1 MMVQTKIGC
10 ACVGAAVRI
19 ARDVPSVGRA
29 GRIVAILIV
38 LLVAGLL
45 LPVEQPRAQAQAQDS
60 NLMRKVERLQKELN
74 DLQRYVYKGG
84 ATSAG
89 AATSGGE
96 AIPTDVAARMQLQ
109 ISKMQEQ
116 LRSMNG
122 SVEEIQHRITVL
134 EQRFDRMADDLE
146 IRLQQIEDAVSRG
159 GTAVLPPVG
168 RGGTTPPAGGSGAV
182 APSSLATVPATP
194 GLPDD
199 ASPREQY
206 DFAFEL
212 LKKRDYSGAGVALE
226 AFLDKNPDHA
236 LAGNAIY
243 WLGETHY
250 VQKEY
255 KAAAKVFLDGYQKY
269 PTGSKAPDNLLK
281 LGMSLAAYG
290 DTDSACKTFKK
301 LLATFPKAP
310 VRVTKAARG
319 EQKKLNCG

>member
-1 MMVQTKIGC
+1 MMLHTKLHRARIC
-10 ACVGAAVRI
+10 AAVWLRP
-19 ARDVPSVGRA
+19 DMLGSGRA
-29 GRIVAILIV
+29 GGIATILIV
-38 LLVAGLL
+38 LAALVSQPAG
-45 LPVEQPRAQAQAQDS
+45 PAWAQTQDS
-60 NLMRKVERLQKELN
+60 NLLRKVERLQKELN
-74 DLQRYVYKGG
+74 DLQSYVYRGG
-84 ATSAG
+84 APSAG
-89 AATSGGE
+89 AGARGGE
-96 AIPTDVAARMQLQ
+96 AVGADVAARMQLQ
-109 ISKMQEQ
+109 ITKMQEQ

-122 SVEEIQHRITVL
+122 RVEEIEHRIAVL

-146 IRLQQIEDAVSRG
+146 IRLQQIEDAVSAG
-159 GTAVLPPVG
+159 GATALPP
-168 RGGTTPPAGGSGAV
+168 RNRETAAPAGTGTDSAAPSLAV
-182 APSSLATVPATP
+182 APIVPGPPA
-194 GLPDD
+194 D

-212 LKKRDYSGAGVALE
+212 LKKRDYSGAGVALA

-290 DTDSACKTFKK
+290 DTDSACKTFKR

-310 VRVTKAARG
+310 ARITRAAKS
-319 EQKKLNCG
+319 EQKKLSCD

>member
-1 MMVQTKIGC
+1 MMLHTRLHRARMC
-10 ACVGAAVRI
+10 AAIWLQPDALRSGRVGGI
-19 ARDVPSVGRA
+19 MS
-29 GRIVAILIV
+29 ILIV
-38 LLVAGLL
+38 LAALASQPAG
-45 LPVEQPRAQAQAQDS
+45 PAWAQTQDS
-60 NLMRKVERLQKELN
+60 NLLRKVERLQKELN
-74 DLQRYVYKGG
+74 DLQSYVYRGG
-84 ATSAG
+84 APSAG
-89 AATSGGE
+89 AGARGGD
-96 AIPTDVAARMQLQ
+96 AVGADVAARMQLQ
-109 ISKMQEQ
+109 ITKMQEQ

-122 SVEEIQHRITVL
+122 RVEEIEHRIAVL

-146 IRLQQIEDAVSRG
+146 IRLQQIEDAVSAG
-159 GTAVLPPVG
+159 GAAALPPRNRESAAPAVT
-168 RGGTTPPAGGSGAV
+168 GTGPAAPSLAV
-182 APSSLATVPATP
+182 APIAPA
-194 GLPDD
+194 LPAD

-212 LKKRDYSGAGVALE
+212 LKKRDYSGAGVALA

-290 DTDSACKTFKK
+290 DTDSACKTFNK

-310 VRVTKAARG
+310 ARITRAAKS
-319 EQKKLNCG
+319 EQKKLSCD

>member
-1 MMVQTKIGC
+1 MMLQTKFGR
-10 ACVGAAVRI
+10 ARTGGAAGIRSDAPRTGRLGGI
-19 ARDVPSVGRA
+19 AA
-29 GRIVAILIV
+29 TLIV
-38 LLVAGLL
+38 LLATGLL
-45 LPVEQPRAQAQAQDS
+45 LPAAPTPAQAQTQDS

-74 DLQRYVYKGG
+74 DLQRHVYRGG
-84 ATSAG
+84 ASSA
-89 AATSGGE
+89 AGGE
-96 AIPTDVAARMQLQ
+96 TVGSEVSARMQLQ
-109 ISKMQEQ
+109 INKMQDQ

-122 SVEEIQHRITVL
+122 RVEEIQHRIAVL

-146 IRLQQIEDAVSRG
+146 IRLQQIEGAVAGG
-159 GTAVLPPVG
+159 GTAALSGVEPG
-168 RGGTTPPAGGSGAV
+168 ATTPPAGRSRSTPA
-182 APSSLATVPATP
+182 APAATFAPATP
-194 GLPDD
+194 GLPDG

-206 DFAFEL
+206 DFAFDL
-212 LKKRDYSGAGVALE
+212 LKKRDYRGAGGALE
-226 AFLDKNPDHA
+226 AFLEKNPDHA

-301 LLATFPKAP
+301 LLSTYPKAP
-310 VRVTKAARG
+310 ARITRAAKS

>member
-1 MMVQTKIGC
+1 MMLQPKF
-10 ACVGAAVRI
+10 
-19 ARDVPSVGRA
+19 GRA
-29 GRIVAILIV
+29 RTGGAIGIRSGRLGAIAAILIV
-38 LLVAGLL
+38 LLTAGLL
-45 LPVEQPRAQAQAQDS
+45 LPPAPTPAQAQDS

-74 DLQRYVYKGG
+74 DLQRHVYRGG
-84 ATSAG
+84 GSSG
-89 AATSGGE
+89 GGE
-96 AIPTDVAARMQLQ
+96 AVGTDVAARMQLQ
-109 ISKMQEQ
+109 ISKMQDQ

-122 SVEEIQHRITVL
+122 RVEQIEHRITVL

-159 GTAVLPPVG
+159 GTAALAPVDPGGATPPVG
-168 RGGTTPPAGGSGAV
+168 GSGST
-182 APSSLATVPATP
+182 APAAAFAPMPP
-194 GLPDD
+194 GLPDG

-212 LKKRDYSGAGVALE
+212 LKKRDYRGAGGALA
-226 AFLDKNPDHA
+226 AFLEKNPDHA

-290 DTDSACKTFKK
+290 DTGSACKTFKK
-301 LLATFPKAP
+301 LLSTFPKAP
-310 VRVTKAARG
+310 ARITKAAKS